1 MLNYNKISLIFGRV
15 LGLENRL
22 EGLCLKAGSA
32 LRKLLQGQE
41 ILVAFLVG
49 MEGGKTH
56 EGGEVVQI
64 EIWDLLH
71 SSHGIEEKGKS
82 YNIF

>member
-56 EGGEVVQI
+56 EK
-64 EIWDLLH
+64 LAR
-71 SSHGIEEKGKS
+71 
-82 YNIF
+82 